1 MLGIA
6 FPKDKMLVEKKGK
19 GFLPLEYYIVDHDED
34 Y

>member
-1 MLGIA
+1 MLGLA
-6 FPKDKMLVEKKGK
+6 FPKKIEIEKKGK